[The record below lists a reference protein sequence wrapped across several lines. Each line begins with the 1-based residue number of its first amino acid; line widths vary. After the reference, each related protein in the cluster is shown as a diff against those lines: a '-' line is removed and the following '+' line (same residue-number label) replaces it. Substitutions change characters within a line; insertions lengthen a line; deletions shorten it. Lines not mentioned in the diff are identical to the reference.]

1 MKKFKKYNYHNHI
14 IIFANKSVN
23 IFDVLYDIR
32 IEYLNKKILILSENI
47 KSFPSDEFPFN
58 KVSVIHI
65 ENLIDF
71 KFLERINTKYAKCI
85 LFSKI

>member
-47 KSFPSDEFPFN
+47 KSFMNFL
-58 KVSVIHI
+58 
-65 ENLIDF
+65 LI
-71 KFLERINTKYAKCI
+71 KFL
-85 LFSKI
+85 LFI

>member
-32 IEYLNKKILILSENI
+32 IEYLNKKITFFLKILNLFLLMNFLLI
-47 KSFPSDEFPFN
+47 
-58 KVSVIHI
+58 
-65 ENLIDF
+65 
-71 KFLERINTKYAKCI
+71 KFL
-85 LFSKI
+85 LFI

>member
-14 IIFANKSVN
+14 IIIANKSV
-23 IFDVLYDIR
+23 
-32 IEYLNKKILILSENI
+32 ILSENI

-65 ENLIDF
+65 ENLIDLNF
-71 KFLERINTKYAKCI
+71 
-85 LFSKI
+85 